1 MAKALF
7 GHTSPFPDVRL
18 LDEVGRMRRRV
29 AELERELA
37 EARGE
42 SVRLAGALQRAELQR
57 AELQRAE
64 LQTAELQTAELQMD
78 DRDLFRLSRL
88 EHASI

>member
-1 MAKALF
+1 MAKALL
-7 GHTSPFPDVRL
+7 GHTSPLPDVRL

-42 SVRLAGALQRAELQR
+42 SVRLASALQR

-64 LQTAELQTAELQMD
+64 LQTAELQMD
-78 DRDLFRLSRL
+78 DRDLIRLSRL